1 MKVENLSETLQKSR
15 PKAKPSTIKMY
26 EANLNKLKKIFDT
39 DNYDFLKN
47 VDKVMEKLE
56 GKHFTTIKNY
66 VNSIVILLL
75 ALNSEGEFDTLL
87 EKYDDERLKLTKMYE
102 DSNATNKIS
111 EKQKVNF
118 APFEEVVDMTTKMA
132 SELKGWKKKEL
143 SAKQKTLL
151 QVYMVYMV
159 HLQLPMRN
167 ELAGM
172 EAITKRKYNSMSIK
186 DKEEGNWLVMEKN
199 KMFMSLNEYKT
210 QKTYKEI
217 TFPVPKDLEKLL
229 RAYIRK
235 FGMGVLLKSS
245 TGKPL
250 TRNQLSQLLLKFS
263 QKYIGKK
270 VSTTMLRK
278 IVLSHK
284 FSEVNEEK
292 KKMANIMAHSTDIAD
307 KVYVKE
313 A

>member
-1 MKVENLSETLQKSR
+1 M
-15 PKAKPSTIKMY
+15 I
-26 EANLNKLKKIFDT
+26 
-39 DNYDFLKN
+39 
-47 VDKVMEKLE
+47 
-56 GKHFTTIKNY
+56 
-66 VNSIVILLL
+66 
-75 ALNSEGEFDTLL
+75 
-87 EKYDDERLKLTKMYE
+87 
-102 DSNATNKIS
+102 
-111 EKQKVNF
+111 
-118 APFEEVVDMTTKMA
+118 
-132 SELKGWKKKEL
+132 
-143 SAKQKTLL
+143 
-151 QVYMVYMV
+151 

-172 EAITKRKYNSMSIK
+172 EAITKRKYNSMS
-186 DKEEGNWLVMEKN
+186 DKEKESGNWLVMEKN

-235 FGMGVLLKSS
+235 YGMGVLLQTS
-245 TGKPL
+245 TGKTI

>member
-1 MKVENLSETLQKSR
+1 MKVENLNETLQKSR
-15 PKAKPSTIKMY
+15 PNAKQSTIKMY
-26 EANLNKLKKIFDT
+26 EANLTKLKKMFDT
-39 DNYDFLKN
+39 DNYEFLKN

-75 ALNSEGEFDTLL
+75 ALNSDGKYDKLL
-87 EKYDDERLKLTKMYE
+87 EKYDDERLKLTQMYE
-102 DSNATNKIS
+102 DANATNKIS

-118 APFEEVVDMTTKMA
+118 APFEEVVEMTNKMA
-132 SELKGWKKKEL
+132 NELKGWKKKEL
-143 SAKQKTLL
+143 SAKEKTLL
-151 QVYMVYMV
+151 QVYLVYMI

-172 EAITKRKYNSMSIK
+172 EAITKRKYNSMS
-186 DKEEGNWLVMEKN
+186 DKEKESGNWLVMEKN

-235 FGMGVLLKSS
+235 YGMGVLLTTS
-245 TGKPL
+245 TGKTI

>member
-186 DKEEGNWLVMEKN
+186 DKEAGNWLVMEKN